1 MASKITGEKRQG
13 LEKTCPVPV
22 KLPRDFSQSPKTKA
36 TTMAYTA
43 YDVARQILQMREY
56 AQFDTC
62 SFAELPKDVLTA
74 MLWIRAEWRDS
85 DEIEELIKMGANP
98 AETHQGFTVL
108 EMFVQGHDGYWV
120 GKDRVKEVEDG
131 VKMLTKYGVTDKDL
145 SHQWILSNCKDIINN
160 SEYLMTFFK
169 TESDM

>member
-1 MASKITGEKRQG
+1 MASKITGEKHQG

-160 SEYLMTFFK
+160 SEYLRTFFK

>member
-160 SEYLMTFFK
+160 SEYLSTFFK
-169 TESDM
+169 TERDM